1 MGTYVIYTEG
11 GGRISFTT
19 GNDEFFNV
27 GNGEL
32 VADLNSQDGG
42 LKNPLVTTS
51 MNVMDD
57 IQDGDG
63 TLIGT
68 IQAQNFNNSM
78 IEIDK
83 NNLIKAQNVYLE
95 NQQKILKATAQS
107 NIRNTQAILN
117 SQDANTSMLHNLK
130 KTIEETS
137 LNQNIV
143 QSLILEELQSGTKA
157 MNNLIQTIK
166 DKQIEFNADSI
177 SMGNLSVDTA
187 PIVESLNAMAQN
199 QSTTNSK
206 IIEGVESQKETNA
219 KIVENITKKNEH
231 LDFLKNGDSN
241 VKDSSGNI
249 IKPREIEAKKNA
261 EQFIEQKDTNE
272 TDFNDIE
279 DFVNSA
285 LGIVDEVTDTLGA
298 TDGFSLFVNPLEV
311 IDRILVEDY
320 INNQD
325 GEKQQ

>member
-11 GGRISFTT
+11 GGTISFTT

-27 GNGEL
+27 GNGQL
-32 VADLNSQDGG
+32 IADLNSQDGG
-42 LKNPLVTTS
+42 LKNLVVTTAI
-51 MNVMDD
+51 NKIDD
-57 IQDGDG
+57 IQ
-63 TLIGT
+63 TESTTMIGVM
-68 IQAQNFNNSM
+68 QEQNFNKSVL
-78 IEIDK
+78 ELDK

-107 NIRNTQAILN
+107 AIRNTQAILN

-130 KTIEETS
+130 KTIEDLITAIKESRTVVNAAGDVAFN
-137 LNQNIV
+137 LDTEPIV
-143 QSLILEELQSGTKA
+143 QSLNTMAENQSATNTK
-157 MNNLIQTIK
+157 
-166 DKQIEFNADSI
+166 
-177 SMGNLSVDTA
+177 
-187 PIVESLNAMAQN
+187 IVEG
-199 QSTTNSK
+199 
-206 IIEGVESQKETNA
+206 IENQKETNA
-219 KIVENITKKNEH
+219 KIVENITKKNDH

-261 EQFIEQKDTNE
+261 ESWIDQIEINGTKMEDLIDYVQDFFPVT
-272 TDFNDIE
+272 TDAVGD
-279 DFVNSA
+279 V
-285 LGIVDEVTDTLGA
+285 LGS
-298 TDGFSLFVNPLEV
+298 TDGFNLFQNPLEI

>member
-11 GGRISFTT
+11 GGTISFTT

-27 GNGEL
+27 GNGQL

-42 LKNPLVTTS
+42 LKNPIVSTS
-51 MNVMDD
+51 MNEMND

-68 IQAQNFNNSM
+68 MQAQNFNKSM

-83 NNLIKAQNVYLE
+83 NNLIKAQNAYLE
-95 NQQKILKATAQS
+95 NQQKIIKASAQS
-107 NIRNTQAILN
+107 AIRNTQAILN

-130 KTIEETS
+130 KSIEETS
-137 LNQNIV
+137 LNENIV
-143 QSLILEELQSGTKA
+143 QSMILEQLQDIKKA
-157 MNNLIQTIK
+157 IESKTTTI
-166 DKQIEFNADSI
+166 NADGGVNVSL
-177 SMGNLSVDTA
+177 NTE
-187 PIVESLNAMAQN
+187 PIVQSLNTMAQN
-199 QSTTNSK
+199 QSATNTK
-206 IIEGVESQKETNA
+206 IVEGIENQKETNA